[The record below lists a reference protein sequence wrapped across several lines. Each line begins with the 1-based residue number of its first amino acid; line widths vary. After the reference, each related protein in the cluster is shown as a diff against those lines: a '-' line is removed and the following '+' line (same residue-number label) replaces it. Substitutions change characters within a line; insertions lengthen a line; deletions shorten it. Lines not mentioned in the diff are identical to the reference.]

1 MKYVSIKGE
10 RLKLTKKYIKT
21 VLQLPHSLSHYQ
33 QYSKC
38 KIAIAIQYLTVYSED
53 TIADTVDRAY
63 SGFDQLIKEYEADQQ
78 YCG

>member
-1 MKYVSIKGE
+1 MKNVTIKGQD
-10 RLKLTKKYIKT
+10 LKVTKKYIKE
-21 VLQLPHSLSHYQ
+21 VLQLEHNLSHYQ

-63 SGFDQLIKEYEADQQ
+63 SGFGQLIKEYEADQQ